1 MLTITFSAAAEN
13 SRIPQLREALQ
24 TYERRFGSPPEWLDE
39 LSDGRILSLVQ
50 LALKRGVPL
59 IAAEVLH

>member
-1 MLTITFSAAAEN
+1 MLTITDSTVAET
-13 SRIPQLREALQ
+13 SSSPLLREALQ
-24 TYERRFGSPPEWLDE
+24 SYERRFGSPPQWLDE
-39 LSDGRILSLVQ
+39 LSGGRILSLVR